1 MYLATSVSR
10 NQKKERII
18 LQRFCNIIKLY
29 SNGKAE
35 RGIMTFSHGLKFKMI
50 GKISLSTMYVLAI
63 NGMKICMCFTDVIII
78 LR

>member
-1 MYLATSVSR
+1 M
-10 NQKKERII
+10 
-18 LQRFCNIIKLY
+18 QRFCNIIKLC

-50 GKISLSTMYVLAI
+50 DQISLSTMYVLAI
-63 NGMKICMCFTDVIII
+63 NGMKISMCFTDVIII

>member
-1 MYLATSVSR
+1 MCLATSVSR
-10 NQKKERII
+10 NQKKER
-18 LQRFCNIIKLY
+18 LRFCNIIKLC

-35 RGIMTFSHGLKFKMI
+35 RGIMTFSHGLKFKMMD
-50 GKISLSTMYVLAI
+50 KISLSTMYVLAI